1 MNIEKEFSKIKENI
15 DNKFSGV
22 VLLEVWE
29 YTKFHNSIPNV
40 IGAITRY
47 VTKKGFQ
54 INRKEFLEEFGFE
67 GTEHAEKNTKQK
79 FIDGSMKELEG
90 IFSMFGQGT
99 KLIGWLARK
108 LFSKTT
114 KQNKVIDLYVDGI
127 KQREKCFIEIINR
140 GYRFEL
146 KMEIK

>member
-1 MNIEKEFSKIKENI
+1 
-15 DNKFSGV
+15 
-22 VLLEVWE
+22 
-29 YTKFHNSIPNV
+29 
-40 IGAITRY
+40 
-47 VTKKGFQ
+47 
-54 INRKEFLEEFGFE
+54 
-67 GTEHAEKNTKQK
+67 
-79 FIDGSMKELEG
+79 
-90 IFSMFGQGT
+90 MFGQGT